1 MAVDLSPIDADLL
14 KTLTNV
20 HGIPEGAYNIRKDG
34 ELLTRHNSANI
45 EIATKTDNP
54 GIDIF
59 IKDGTKGERVY
70 IPVIVSK
77 AGLKKTAM

>member
-34 ELLTRHNSANI
+34 EFG
-45 EIATKTDNP
+45 K
-54 GIDIF
+54 
-59 IKDGTKGERVY
+59 Y
-70 IPVIVSK
+70 
-77 AGLKKTAM
+77 

>member
-34 ELLTRHNSANI
+34 ELLTHIIQPILKLLPKQTIPALIFLSRTAPKASAS
-45 EIATKTDNP
+45 
-54 GIDIF
+54 IF
-59 IKDGTKGERVY
+59 LLLFQKQD
-70 IPVIVSK
+70 
-77 AGLKKTAM
+77 

>member
-14 KTLTNV
+14 KTLTDV
-20 HGIPEGAYNIRKDG
+20 HGIPAGAYNIRKDG
-34 ELLTRHNSANI
+34 ELLSRSNSANI

-59 IKDGTKGERVY
+59 IKEGTKGDRKSV
-70 IPVIVSK
+70 V
-77 AGLKKTAM
+77 